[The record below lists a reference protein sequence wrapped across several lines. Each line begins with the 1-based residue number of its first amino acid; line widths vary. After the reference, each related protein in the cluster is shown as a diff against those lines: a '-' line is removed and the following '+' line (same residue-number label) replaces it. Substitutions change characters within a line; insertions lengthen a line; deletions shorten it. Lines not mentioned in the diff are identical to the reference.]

1 MSDLPESKSRA
12 ADGRF
17 IKGCPAGP
25 RRPRKAVRAAAD
37 ALDER
42 VAAKAGDLFEMA
54 FRQADEGNATA
65 LKALLDHIWPVGRS
79 RALVIGAPQIS
90 NARDLL
96 TAMTGV
102 TSAMFAGDATA
113 DEGAAVAKVL
123 KAHLEAIQTIDIE
136 QQIAELKRDM
146 DVKK

>member
-1 MSDLPESKSRA
+1 MSDLPESKSRT

-17 IKGCPAGP
+17 IQGCPGGP
-25 RRPRKAVRAAAD
+25 GRPRKAVRAAAD

-42 VAAKAGDLFEMA
+42 AAAKAGDLFEMA

-65 LKALLDHIWPVGRS
+65 LKALLDRVWPIGRL
-79 RALVIGAPQIS
+79 RTLEIGSPPIGD
-90 NARDLL
+90 ARDLL

-113 DEGAAVAKVL
+113 HEGAAIAKVL
-123 KAHLEAIQTIDIE
+123 KAHLEAIQTIDI
-136 QQIAELKRDM
+136 QRQIDELK
-146 DVKK
+146 K